1 MASSAMLLHAASGLE
16 KTLVGSGRDTVLKD
30 TTVAQISA
38 LLYYKAQV
46 FANLESNKEFQNKF
60 KLIVFKQIQKDFGAY
75 IDAQARSKPKSF
87 HHVYEWKK
95 IGTPLARL
103 FKLNFINSDG
113 LSFKLDYEL
122 LDSRY
127 YVPNPKGQKKYKF
140 VKKAS
145 IMEAGVPVKIAPRA
159 AKRLVFE
166 IDGATIFMPIGASV
180 TVQNP
185 GGRMAKQ
192 QFRSSYSRFFNSQLV
207 SESFKKSG
215 FEKIFKNAID
225 QSLSAPALVKSF
237 KYSFSA
243 NSLALEAN
251 AALSKSFGGVI

>member
-1 MASSAMLLHAASGLE
+1 MLLHAASGLE
-16 KTLVGSGRDTVLKD
+16 KTLVSSNRDTVLRD

-46 FANLESNKEFQNKF
+46 LGNLENNKEFQNKF
-60 KLIVFKQIQKDFGAY
+60 KTTVFKQIQKDFGAY

-103 FKLNFINSDG
+103 FKLNFINSEG
-113 LSFKLDYEL
+113 LSFKVDYEL

-127 YVPNPKGQKKYKF
+127 YVPNPKGKKKYKF

-145 IMEAGVPVKIAPRA
+145 IMEAGVPVKIAPKA
-159 AKRLVFE
+159 SKRLVFE

-185 GGRMAKQ
+185 GGRMVKQ
-192 QFRSSYSRFFNSQLV
+192 QFRSTYSRFFNSQLV
-207 SESFKKSG
+207 GESFKKSG
-215 FEKIFKNAID
+215 FEKIFKKAIEEA
-225 QSLSAPALVKSF
+225 LRAPTTIKSF
-237 KYSFSA
+237 KYAFSA
-243 NSLALEAN
+243 NAIGLEAKES
-251 AALSKSFGGVI
+251 LSKSFGGVL